1 MKMPRT
7 LSGTERG
14 RLAIRKCLLPKLRS
28 FSRNRK
34 CYPRFPGRLSGQAW
48 VFSIVVPL
56 VALILTSVGAP
67 GQEAT
72 SAVVPPPEHESAI
85 AEIRLLRTLPAEH
98 EVYPLMGMESGT
110 YGVAWSPDGERLATY
125 AADSRKVIIWD
136 RGGKVIR
143 EIRRYGLD
151 LLAPKTLDF
160 VAGHSQILMAPSVID
175 PKGEEARNGGNIVSN
190 WENSPLEKILLSR
203 VTIETDGI
211 ENIDGPETDKGW
223 RYNEAGTLS
232 VSPDQSMIAV
242 TYGPLNRQ
250 KIGIY
255 STKNWRRIAT
265 PGDDIVKI
273 PNGYDFKAVVE
284 ALAFSPNGRLLAV
297 GRTLGQVQ
305 IYDTTTWGLVRA
317 IDVFPD
323 VPPPRTPMSG
333 VLAFSPDSNSLA
345 VGANHGGSAW
355 ILTSGQFG
363 KPGQGT
369 FTINEPPDP
378 VRVFRVSDGTRMA
391 SASGFLAGLWL
402 MGTRGLAWSPTNN
415 LVAFIS
421 AQGDLHVWN
430 PMHPD
435 KPHAVAYV
443 NRNADSLAFSP
454 DGRLIAISVPRGIDL
469 FEITPKGEK

>member
-1 MKMPRT
+1 MPRT
-7 LSGTERG
+7 LSGTGRG
-14 RLAIRKCLLPKLRS
+14 RFAIGKCLLLKLRS

-34 CYPRFPGRLSGQAW
+34 RYPRFPGRLSGQAW
-48 VFSIVVPL
+48 VFLIVVPL
-56 VALILTSVGAP
+56 VALILTSVGALR
-67 GQEAT
+67 QETT
-72 SAVVPPPEHESAI
+72 SAVVLPPEHESAV

-136 RGGKVIR
+136 RDGKVIR

-151 LLAPKTLDF
+151 LLAPHTLDF

-190 WENSPLEKILLSR
+190 WENSPLDKVLLSR
-203 VTIETDGI
+203 VVIETDSI
-211 ENIDGPETDKGW
+211 ENIDGPEADKGW
-223 RYNEAGTLS
+223 RYNEANVLS
-232 VSPDQSMIAV
+232 VSLDQSMIAV
-242 TYGPLNRQ
+242 TYGPRNQQ
-250 KIGIY
+250 KVGIY
-255 STKNWRRIAT
+255 STKNWRRIAILD
-265 PGDDIVKI
+265 DDIVKI
-273 PNGYDFKAVVE
+273 PNGYSFTTTVE

-297 GRTLGQVQ
+297 GRTLGLVQ
-305 IYDTTTWGLVRA
+305 IYDTQTWRLVRA

-323 VPPPRTPMSG
+323 VPFPRTPISG

-345 VGANHGGSAW
+345 VGANKGGSAW
-355 ILTSGQFG
+355 ILPNGKFG
-363 KPGQGT
+363 KPGQGALT
-369 FTINEPPDP
+369 TNEPLDP

-391 SASGFLAGLWL
+391 SASGFLADWL
-402 MGTRGLAWSPTNN
+402 LGIRGLAWSPTNN

-430 PMHPD
+430 PMHPG

-443 NRNADSLAFSP
+443 NRNAESLAFSP
-454 DGRLIAISVPRGIDL
+454 DGRLIAISVPKGIGL
-469 FEITPKGEK
+469 FEITPKGEE